1 MKATK
6 TTEILAVI
14 GRNGEKGEELGSWAN
29 RCTDVTIVY
38 AFLDA
43 EPKNDKDLRTFDNWA
58 PHSFVS
64 LHFLIFSFLKKEND
78 QKVEG
83 KRHQKAALFSVR
95 QETHAL

>member
-43 EPKNDKDLRTFDNWA
+43 EPKNDKDLRTFD
-58 PHSFVS
+58 
-64 LHFLIFSFLKKEND
+64 
-78 QKVEG
+78 
-83 KRHQKAALFSVR
+83 
-95 QETHAL
+95 T